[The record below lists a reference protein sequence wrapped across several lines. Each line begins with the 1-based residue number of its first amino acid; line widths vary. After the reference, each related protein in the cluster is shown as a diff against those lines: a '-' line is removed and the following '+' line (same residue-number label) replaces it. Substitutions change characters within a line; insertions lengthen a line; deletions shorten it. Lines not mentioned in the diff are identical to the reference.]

1 MDKPKLYAG
10 INTYLFICTLFL
22 LLTSK
27 AQSDS
32 PSLELASAKQ
42 PALTIRAYCEDFNPY
57 SFKENGEI
65 TGLSV
70 DLLRAIG
77 KQANIDFKIEL
88 VPWKRYLKIVEK
100 TPDTMLFTAT
110 RNKNREDRFKWVGPI
125 DGRTQKLFKLKNL
138 SDSWNIEIDSTSNKA
153 ALESIHKARYPI
165 IAVSGDASERNLQ
178 EQGYNVFSG
187 PKPELNVKQF
197 INERAPFIVN
207 VDISLASKLRME
219 NRSFSEVEAVAIFND
234 QYSYFY
240 MFNKDTKT
248 EVIYR
253 LQKALDILKYN
264 GIYKDIKAKWL
275 N

>member
-1 MDKPKLYAG
+1 MDKPISIIT
-10 INTYLFICTLFL
+10 INNYLLVCILCLFL
-22 LLTSK
+22 ASK
-27 AQSDS
+27 ALSNS
-32 PSLELASAKQ
+32 PPIEPEKQ
-42 PALTIRAYCEDFNPY
+42 LPLTIRAYCEDFNPY

-138 SDSWNIEIDSTSNKA
+138 SDAWSIEIDSTSNKA
-153 ALESIHKARYPI
+153 ALKSIHKARYPI

-219 NRSFSEVEAVAIFND
+219 NRSFSEVEPVAIFND

-264 GIYKDIKAKWL
+264 GVYKEIKAKWL